1 MLSSDALCLRAFIAS
16 NFLVHEARVLLCLHS
31 TDQAL
36 RPEND
41 KNDKNDKKALQTALL
56 TLSLIGIMRHCEKG
70 KGKGLCMLQNGR

>member
-41 KNDKNDKKALQTALL
+41 KNDKKDRK
-56 TLSLIGIMRHCEKG
+56 SVV
-70 KGKGLCMLQNGR
+70 